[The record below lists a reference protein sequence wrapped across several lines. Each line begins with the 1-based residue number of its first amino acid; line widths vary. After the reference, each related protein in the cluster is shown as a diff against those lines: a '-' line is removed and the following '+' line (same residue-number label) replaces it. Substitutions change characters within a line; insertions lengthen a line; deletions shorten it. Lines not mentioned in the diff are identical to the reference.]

1 MIFFVLSRI
10 AHRIYLRDYRRDRF
24 RFPRKICILSGS
36 LRKNDVPCPIE
47 HRGYTP
53 QQWFQFLQEQGQG
66 DAYSA
71 NLIVPNDIDDS
82 FAVIINPFGESYP
95 EEDLARRTTFHR
107 IRKFINKG
115 GLFVNTSGLAF
126 YYSWD
131 SSSAHRFITGEQL
144 EGQGPEGIPFIV
156 PGQTN
161 FLHSWMREHFNVKTT
176 RRLLH

>member
-1 MIFFVLSRI
+1 MFFSRI

-82 FAVIINPFGESYP
+82 FAVIINPFGEAYP

-126 YYSWD
+126 YY
-131 SSSAHRFITGEQL
+131 TGIQVVLTGLLL
-144 EGQGPEGIPFIV
+144 ENNWKDRAQKASHLLFQV
-156 PGQTN
+156 
-161 FLHSWMREHFNVKTT
+161 
-176 RRLLH
+176 RLIFYIHGCVSISM